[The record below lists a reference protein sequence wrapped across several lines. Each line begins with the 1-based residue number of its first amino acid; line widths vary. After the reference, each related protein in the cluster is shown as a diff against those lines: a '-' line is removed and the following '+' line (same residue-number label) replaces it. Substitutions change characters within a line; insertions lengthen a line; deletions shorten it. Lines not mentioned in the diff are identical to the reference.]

1 MIKRFTATG
10 LFEVVEKTE
19 NDWNAICSD
28 RNANWLSSSFGATVG
43 VQIIPPDTKNWYQQA
58 SLVLVCCPEG
68 KDMGLDYR
76 HSYWVLWQAYD
87 KDIDDDLLIQSICS
101 HLAFAKFLEEGL
113 CQPVESPPLRYRSI
127 KR

>member
-19 NDWNAICSD
+19 SDWNAICAG

-43 VQIIPPDTKNWYQQA
+43 VQIIPPDNKIWYQQA

-68 KDMGLDYR
+68 RNMGLDYR

-87 KDIDDDLLIQSICS
+87 KDIDDNLLIQSICS

-113 CQPVESPPLRYRSI
+113 CQSVAPPPLRYRSI